1 MNTPSPIPY
10 EKIMEAISDL
20 QGLQGDRMAIVILQN
35 HDNTT
40 TYLRHNISKED
51 MVELLIN
58 LINLINANPQDNGT
72 TD

>member
-10 EKIMEAISDL
+10 EEIMKAISNL
-20 QGLQGDRMAIVILQN
+20 QRDRVAIVILQN
-35 HDNTT
+35 PDDTT

-51 MVELLIN
+51 MVELLMS
-58 LINLINANPQDNGT
+58 AYPQDNGT